1 MMRFLILFTAC
12 FLLSLSM
19 PNSSINTKGEMVW
32 NKNRLLVWSDF
43 RKKASTYEIAGD
55 AALTATSI
63 QVGTSLLDKDL
74 TITVVAKFYPYQ
86 SWTVKSKQSDE
97 LLHHEQLHFDITELI
112 ARQLRKELLET
123 IQTKKDY
130 SKMKHTVE
138 TFMNKWDEIQDLYDD
153 ESDHNRNEAGQVKWN
168 KFVVEEL
175 EKYSEYQQT
184 ELKIILK

>member
-1 MMRFLILFTAC
+1 M
-12 FLLSLSM
+12 
-19 PNSSINTKGEMVW
+19 K
-32 NKNRLLVWSDF
+32 
-43 RKKASTYEIAGD
+43 
-55 AALTATSI
+55 
-63 QVGTSLLDKDL
+63 
-74 TITVVAKFYPYQ
+74 
-86 SWTVKSKQSDE
+86 
-97 LLHHEQLHFDITELI
+97 
-112 ARQLRKELLET
+112 KELLET